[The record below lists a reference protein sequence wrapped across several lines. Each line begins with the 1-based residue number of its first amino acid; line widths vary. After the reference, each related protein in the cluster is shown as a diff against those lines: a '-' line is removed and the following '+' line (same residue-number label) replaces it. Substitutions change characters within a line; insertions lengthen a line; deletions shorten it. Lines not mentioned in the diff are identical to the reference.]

1 MCEEREGGW
10 RGRRCCAAEVTGP
23 VSRGGLCVCVEGIG
37 VGEARF
43 PLRGRAGGVILCEES
58 PGGKALE

>member
-1 MCEEREGGW
+1 MWVKLG
-10 RGRRCCAAEVTGP
+10 
-23 VSRGGLCVCVEGIG
+23 S
-37 VGEARF
+37 

>member
-23 VSRGGLCVCVEGIG
+23 VSRGGLCVCVCVEGIG

-43 PLRGRAGGVILCEES
+43 SAAGQSRRGHFM
-58 PGGKALE
+58 